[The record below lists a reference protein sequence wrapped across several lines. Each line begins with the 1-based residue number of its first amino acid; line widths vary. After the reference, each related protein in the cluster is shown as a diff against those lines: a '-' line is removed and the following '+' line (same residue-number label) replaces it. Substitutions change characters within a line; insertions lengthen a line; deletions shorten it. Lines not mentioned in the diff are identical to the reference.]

1 MQCCRCC
8 CCCCFRCWCWWCVG
22 AEVTLFFSFRWT
34 VAARLVGAP
43 EREITPERKGN
54 RISEHNKAATPE
66 KMTWE
71 AGGVPTSQRG
81 CLFPEYIFR
90 GGRKS
95 AIHITTGCRFVCSLP
110 WQNRGH
116 TSSLIA
122 GGERKK
128 SQKRGAGGRRGG
140 SSHCNSSCPWVWCLV
155 TQGVCWRS
163 HMVQMDHINLPWKQY
178 ALHLSPPLNSSLFLY
193 LFSALSP
200 SSRNIKAGS
209 SGWPR
214 LSPPLFTFSPP
225 L

>member
-1 MQCCRCC
+1 M
-8 CCCCFRCWCWWCVG
+8 
-22 AEVTLFFSFRWT
+22 
-34 VAARLVGAP
+34 AARLVGAP

-128 SQKRGAGGRRGG
+128 IVGE
-140 SSHCNSSCPWVWCLV
+140 
-155 TQGVCWRS
+155 
-163 HMVQMDHINLPWKQY
+163 
-178 ALHLSPPLNSSLFLY
+178 
-193 LFSALSP
+193 
-200 SSRNIKAGS
+200 
-209 SGWPR
+209 
-214 LSPPLFTFSPP
+214 
-225 L
+225 

>member
-1 MQCCRCC
+1 M
-8 CCCCFRCWCWWCVG
+8 
-22 AEVTLFFSFRWT
+22 
-34 VAARLVGAP
+34 AARLVGAP

-128 SQKRGAGGRRGG
+128 SQKRGAGMGRGG
-140 SSHCNSSCPWVWCLV
+140 ELTLQFQLPLGVVPGHSGSVLEESHGSD
-155 TQGVCWRS
+155 GS
-163 HMVQMDHINLPWKQY
+163 HQFAMKTIR
-178 ALHLSPPLNSSLFLY
+178 
-193 LFSALSP
+193 SP
-200 SSRNIKAGS
+200 SLPPFKFL
-209 SGWPR
+209 P
-214 LSPPLFTFSPP
+214 LSLPFLCPQSIIT
-225 L
+225 